1 MPIKCR
7 LESYKKSFVPSTI
20 ETWNNLPDSIRNSN
34 KLFTFQTHIKKHFNI
49 DKQANPR
56 LLYHS
61 HGSFFGK
68 LLNQIKFKLSPLK
81 AHLFSYNLTDNP
93 FCSGCGEEI
102 ESTHHFLL
110 TCNAY
115 AVPRQ
120 QLLLISLEWWN
131 CNLVSDDNILNCIIV
146 GSNGRNSEDCIRLNT
161 LIFGFTCAY
170 FYATKIFGS
179 IS

>member
-7 LESYKKSFVPSTI
+7 LESYKKSFIPSTI

-34 KLFTFQTHIKKHFNI
+34 KLFTFQTQIKKHFNI
-49 DKQANPR
+49 DKQANPS

-61 HGSFFGK
+61 HGGFFGK

-93 FCSGCGEEI
+93 FCPGCGDEV
-102 ESTHHFLL
+102 ESTHHFIL

-120 QLLLISLEWWN
+120 QLLINLRSLN
-131 CNLVSDDNILNCIIV
+131 CNLVSDDDILNCIIV
-146 GSNGRNSEDCIRLNT
+146 GSIGKNSEDCIRLNK

-170 FYATKIFGS
+170 FYATKRFGS